1 MSRALES
8 FRENI
13 INRKAAEEEI
23 RNLALSDSLTGLD
36 NRKRFEE
43 RLSEAI
49 NMAKR
54 TNSTLACLMI
64 DLDKF
69 KPINDTYGHAAGDE
83 VLRIVAE
90 RLNLVS
96 RDTDFVARLGG
107 DEFAMV
113 ATAIEDIASAELPA
127 KRIVDQLGLP
137 IYFEDNEL
145 KIGGSVGISIY
156 PNDAQNIE
164 GLLKLADDALYASKK
179 AGRNT
184 FRFAKSKTPKSKK
197 EAKSDSEKS

>member
-1 MSRALES
+1 
-8 FRENI
+8 
-13 INRKAAEEEI
+13 
-23 RNLALSDSLTGLD
+23 
-36 NRKRFEE
+36 
-43 RLSEAI
+43 
-49 NMAKR
+49 MAKR

-127 KRIVDQLGLP
+127 KRIVDQLGVP